1 MIKIVIADDQELV
14 RESLKI
20 VLNTM
25 EDMEVIGTADNGLD
39 LIHFLEKNPA
49 DIILMDIR
57 MPTMDGILATK
68 IIKQKYPET
77 KIIILTTFDDEEYVM
92 NGLKYGASGYL
103 LKGISIPELAAAIHK
118 VMLGEA
124 MLNTDIVTKVVK
136 LFNQSSMNNDS
147 NDEPDKK
154 NQEYYVEFDESGF
167 SCMNR
172 TERNIC
178 RLLGRGMS
186 NKEIAATL
194 NLSEGSIRN
203 NLSNALSKLA
213 LRDRTQLAIWSVQI
227 GLAYQDLEADS

>member
-1 MIKIVIADDQELV
+1 
-14 RESLKI
+14 
-20 VLNTM
+20 
-25 EDMEVIGTADNGLD
+25 
-39 LIHFLEKNPA
+39 
-49 DIILMDIR
+49 
-57 MPTMDGILATK
+57 
-68 IIKQKYPET
+68 
-77 KIIILTTFDDEEYVM
+77 
-92 NGLKYGASGYL
+92 
-103 LKGISIPELAAAIHK
+103 
-118 VMLGEA
+118 MLGEA

-136 LFNQSSMNNDS
+136 LFNQSSMNNES

-227 GLAYQDLEADS
+227 GLAYQALEEDS

>member
-1 MIKIVIADDQELV
+1 
-14 RESLKI
+14 
-20 VLNTM
+20 
-25 EDMEVIGTADNGLD
+25 
-39 LIHFLEKNPA
+39 
-49 DIILMDIR
+49 

-68 IIKQKYPET
+68 LIKQKYPET

-136 LFNQSSMNNDS
+136 LFNQSSMNNES

-172 TERNIC
+172 TEQAFTESVRIC
-178 RLLGRGMS
+178 HSPCFYGLLGRGMS

-227 GLAYQDLEADS
+227 GLAYQALEEDS

>member
-68 IIKQKYPET
+68 LIKQKYPET

-136 LFNQSSMNNDS
+136 LFNQSSMNNES

-154 NQEYYVEFDESGF
+154 NQE
-167 SCMNR
+167 
-172 TERNIC
+172 
-178 RLLGRGMS
+178 L
-186 NKEIAATL
+186 
-194 NLSEGSIRN
+194 
-203 NLSNALSKLA
+203 
-213 LRDRTQLAIWSVQI
+213 
-227 GLAYQDLEADS
+227 

>member
-68 IIKQKYPET
+68 LIKQKYPET

-136 LFNQSSMNNDS
+136 LFNQSSMNNES

-154 NQEYYVEFDESGF
+154 NQEYYEE
-167 SCMNR
+167 N
-172 TERNIC
+172 TY
-178 RLLGRGMS
+178 L
-186 NKEIAATL
+186 
-194 NLSEGSIRN
+194 
-203 NLSNALSKLA
+203 
-213 LRDRTQLAIWSVQI
+213 
-227 GLAYQDLEADS
+227 

>member
-68 IIKQKYPET
+68 LIKQKYPET

-103 LKGISIPELAAAIHK
+103 
-118 VMLGEA
+118 
-124 MLNTDIVTKVVK
+124 
-136 LFNQSSMNNDS
+136 
-147 NDEPDKK
+147 
-154 NQEYYVEFDESGF
+154 
-167 SCMNR
+167 
-172 TERNIC
+172 
-178 RLLGRGMS
+178 
-186 NKEIAATL
+186 
-194 NLSEGSIRN
+194 
-203 NLSNALSKLA
+203 
-213 LRDRTQLAIWSVQI
+213 
-227 GLAYQDLEADS
+227 